1 MRILP
6 VQALLGEKGFLGKA
20 RLGKYS
26 EKRNDP
32 TVDALSNLS
41 PYFHF
46 GHLAP
51 QRAAVEAARKKALSK
66 VGQGGSLPLG
76 NLTGAAWERL
86 GERDGEH
93 MRQLSRRI
101 SPRVFFC

>member
-1 MRILP
+1 M
-6 VQALLGEKGFLGKA
+6 GDKGFLGKA
-20 RLGKYS
+20 RLAKYA

-66 VGQGGSLPLG
+66 VCPSGREKGCDALF
-76 NLTGAAWERL
+76 AAWR
-86 GERDGEH
+86 ERD
-93 MRQLSRRI
+93 RRAAELL
-101 SPRVFFC
+101 